1 MDSTPNEIILGSAFC
16 PPTIGHQ
23 AIIKALL
30 QIPGIHTVRLVP
42 SGPRYDKVYAFQND
56 VRRRLIE
63 IFAEE
68 FDDPRVMADFT
79 FFDSQEQTTTL
90 GMDQY
95 YREKNG
101 QSPIQVFGADV
112 VKTMETWPNSPEDRE
127 YLLKEMPK
135 IFLSRSWVDLDLE
148 WRGNYQLLQATIP
161 EASSTAVREKGRLD
175 LLTDRVCVE
184 YQRLV
189 LNQIQ

>member
-135 IFLSRSWVDLDLE
+135 IFLSRS
-148 WRGNYQLLQATIP
+148 
-161 EASSTAVREKGRLD
+161 
-175 LLTDRVCVE
+175 
-184 YQRLV
+184 
-189 LNQIQ
+189 

>member
-1 MDSTPNEIILGSAFC
+1 MNNLPNEIILGSAFC
-16 PPTIGHQ
+16 PPTIGHH
-23 AIIKALL
+23 AIVRAL
-30 QIPGIHTVRLVP
+30 QKIENIDRIRLVP
-42 SGPRYDKVYAFQND
+42 SGPRIDKVYAFQND
-56 VRRRLIE
+56 VRRKLIE
-63 IFAEE
+63 IFVAE
-68 FDDPRVMADFT
+68 FADDRIVADFT

-112 VKTMETWPNSPEDRE
+112 VKTMETWPNSPEDRR
-127 YLLKEMPK
+127 YLLEEMPK
-135 IFLSRSWVDLDLE
+135 IFLSRSGVSLDLE
-148 WRGNYQLLQATIP
+148 GRGNYQLLETAIP

-175 LLTDRVCVE
+175 LLTDRVRAE

-189 LNQIQ
+189 LDQNR